1 MRLLILSLLLV
12 ACAPNPESKTV
23 IEYVQITPT
32 PEEVQPEPS
41 PSIPT
46 VSSCASPRIIN
57 LNHHRK
63 LRMRFAGPGEY
74 LLLIKV
80 Q

>member
-1 MRLLILSLLLV
+1 MRLLMFSLLLM

-23 IEYVQITPT
+23 VEYVQPS
-32 PEEVQPEPS
+32 PSLEEGQPEPS
-41 PSIPT
+41 PAIPST
-46 VSSCASPRIIN
+46 ASCASPRVIN
-57 LNHHRK
+57 LNHHRR
-63 LRMRFAGPGEY
+63 LRMRFNGPGEY